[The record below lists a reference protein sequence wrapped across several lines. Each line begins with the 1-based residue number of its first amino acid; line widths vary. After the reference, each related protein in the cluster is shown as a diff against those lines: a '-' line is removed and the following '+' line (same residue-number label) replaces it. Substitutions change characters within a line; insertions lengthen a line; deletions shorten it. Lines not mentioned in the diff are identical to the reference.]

1 MSADNPKFGSFR
13 AFYLSNNAYLT
24 LTETTDTKATDTKAT
39 DPKAKADNSANSK
52 RPNSSSRGGRRRGRG
67 RGGNKKWTVDQF
79 VVEPQEG
86 KVRFH
91 DFDLPLPLLRGVQSA
106 GFSYCTPI
114 QGASLPH
121 TLRGHDMVG
130 KAQTG
135 TGKTAA
141 FLISTIS
148 DLINHPIEDERY
160 MGEARALILAPTREL
175 AIQIGEDAE
184 QLVHHTDLKV
194 HTLVG
199 GMDYAKQ
206 LQKMQK
212 KHCDILVGTPG
223 RLMDFANN
231 KDIHLDQVEVLV
243 IDEAD
248 RMLDMGFIPQVRR
261 LVRLTPPREDRQTLL
276 FSATFTPEVLR
287 LSEQWT
293 DKPVMLEMEPERVA
307 TDTVEQKIF
316 ITTASE
322 KFNLLQN
329 ILRDE
334 AVDSVMVFANRR
346 DICRTLYERLKKQG
360 FRVGLIAGD
369 VPQNRRM
376 KTLESFKN
384 GSLKVMVATDVA
396 GRGIHVNGVSHVVNF
411 TLPEEP
417 EDYVHRIGRTGRAG
431 QTGISVSFACE
442 DDAFLLE
449 PIEKLLDMKLPCTMP
464 DEALLADVPAPVR
477 KRPPAAKKDA
487 PAADTSSPKAVKEE
501 PASKEPVSKK
511 PVSKEPAAKDT
522 VEAELVEE
530 TPVEEKSAEVK
541 PLEEKAVEEQPV
553 QDEPSK
559 SEPVEEQQSPKQ
571 AQEKPE

>member
-1 MSADNPKFGSFR
+1 MPWA
-13 AFYLSNNAYLT
+13 A
-24 LTETTDTKATDTKAT
+24 
-39 DPKAKADNSANSK
+39 
-52 RPNSSSRGGRRRGRG
+52 
-67 RGGNKKWTVDQF
+67 DQF
-79 VVEPQEG
+79 LVVPQAG

-91 DFDLPLPLLRGVQSA
+91 DLGLAPPLLRGIQSA
-106 GFSYCTPI
+106 GFEYCTPI

-141 FLISTIS
+141 FLVSIIN
-148 DLINHPIEDERY
+148 DLLMHPIDDERY

-175 AIQIGEDAE
+175 AIQIGADAE
-184 QLVHHTDLKV
+184 QLLKHTDLKV

-206 LQKMQK
+206 LQKIQK
-212 KHCDILVGTPG
+212 SYCDILVGTPG
-223 RLMDFANN
+223 RLMDFASNG
-231 KDIHLDQVEVLV
+231 DVHLDQVEVLV

-293 DKPVMLEMEPERVA
+293 DKPVMIEMAPERVA
-307 TDTVEQKIF
+307 TDSVEQKIF

-322 KFNLLQN
+322 KFALLQN
-329 ILRDE
+329 ILRSDG
-334 AVDSVMVFANRR
+334 VDSVMVFANRR
-346 DICRTLYERLKKQG
+346 DICRTLFERLQKKG
-360 FRVGLIAGD
+360 FKVGLIAGD

-376 KTLESFKN
+376 KTLESFKS
-384 GSLKVMVATDVA
+384 GAVKVLVATDVA
-396 GRGIHVNGVSHVVNF
+396 GRGIHVNGVSHVINY

-431 QTGISVSFACE
+431 ETGTSISFACE

-449 PIEKLLDMKLPCTMP
+449 PIEKLLDMKLSCTMP
-464 DEALLADVPAPVR
+464 DDDLLVEPPAPQ
-477 KRPPAAKKDA
+477 KR
-487 PAADTSSPKAVKEE
+487 AADNRSGK
-501 PASKEPVSKK
+501 
-511 PVSKEPAAKDT
+511 
-522 VEAELVEE
+522 
-530 TPVEEKSAEVK
+530 
-541 PLEEKAVEEQPV
+541 
-553 QDEPSK
+553 
-559 SEPVEEQQSPKQ
+559 
-571 AQEKPE
+571 

>member
-1 MSADNPKFGSFR
+1 M
-13 AFYLSNNAYLT
+13 
-24 LTETTDTKATDTKAT
+24 
-39 DPKAKADNSANSK
+39 
-52 RPNSSSRGGRRRGRG
+52 RGIQ
-67 RGGNKKWTVDQF
+67 D
-79 VVEPQEG
+79 
-86 KVRFH
+86 
-91 DFDLPLPLLRGVQSA
+91 A
-106 GFSYCTPI
+106 GFSFCTPI

-121 TLRGHDMVG
+121 TVRGHDMVG

-141 FLISTIS
+141 FLVSTIS
-148 DLINHPIEDERY
+148 DLLKHPIEDERY

-184 QLVHHTDLKV
+184 QLVKHTDLKV

-206 LQKMQK
+206 LQKVQK
-212 KHCDILVGTPG
+212 NHCDILVGTPG
-223 RLMDFANN
+223 RLLDFANN
-231 KDIHLDQVEVLV
+231 RDIHLDQVEVLV

-329 ILRDE
+329 ILKDD

-346 DICRTLYERLKKQG
+346 DICRTLYERLKKKG
-360 FRVGLIAGD
+360 FKVGLIAGD

-396 GRGIHVNGVSHVVNF
+396 GRGIHVNGVSHVINF

-464 DEALLADVPAPVR
+464 DEALLVDVPAPAR
-477 KRPPAAKKDA
+477 KRPPAKKDA
-487 PAADTSSPKAVKEE
+487 PKKE
-501 PASKEPVSKK
+501 ASKEQAPVAE
-511 PVSKEPAAKDT
+511 PVEKETTEAK
-522 VEAELVEE
+522 EK
-530 TPVEEKSAEVK
+530 PVEEKAVTDEPIKAEPVTEKPVTEEAPAQEVPKQEAPQEEAPKQEPAKEEALVAEV
-541 PLEEKAVEEQPV
+541 PAEETS
-553 QDEPSK
+553 QDRQDDQKKTAE
-559 SEPVEEQQSPKQ
+559 
-571 AQEKPE
+571 

>member
-1 MSADNPKFGSFR
+1 
-13 AFYLSNNAYLT
+13 
-24 LTETTDTKATDTKAT
+24 
-39 DPKAKADNSANSK
+39 
-52 RPNSSSRGGRRRGRG
+52 
-67 RGGNKKWTVDQF
+67 
-79 VVEPQEG
+79 
-86 KVRFH
+86 
-91 DFDLPLPLLRGVQSA
+91 
-106 GFSYCTPI
+106 
-114 QGASLPH
+114 
-121 TLRGHDMVG
+121 
-130 KAQTG
+130 
-135 TGKTAA
+135 
-141 FLISTIS
+141 
-148 DLINHPIEDERY
+148 
-160 MGEARALILAPTREL
+160 
-175 AIQIGEDAE
+175 
-184 QLVHHTDLKV
+184 
-194 HTLVG
+194 
-199 GMDYAKQ
+199 MDYAKQ
-206 LQKMQK
+206 LQKVQK
-212 KHCDILVGTPG
+212 NHCDILVGTPG

-231 KDIHLDQVEVLV
+231 RDIHLDQVEVLV

-261 LVRLTPPREDRQTLL
+261 LVRQTPPREDRQTLL

-316 ITTASE
+316 ITTANE

-329 ILRDE
+329 ILKDD
-334 AVDSVMVFANRR
+334 AVESVMVFANRR

-360 FRVGLIAGD
+360 FKVGLIAGD

-464 DEALLADVPAPVR
+464 DEALLADVPAPAR
-477 KRPPAAKKDA
+477 KRPPAPKKEVAKKEA
-487 PAADTSSPKAVKEE
+487 PVAEPVQEAAVQAEPAKEQPVAEEPKAEETPKEE
-501 PASKEPVSKK
+501 PAKEEPPV
-511 PVSKEPAAKDT
+511 
-522 VEAELVEE
+522 VEA
-530 TPVEEKSAEVK
+530 P
-541 PLEEKAVEEQPV
+541 
-553 QDEPSK
+553 QDSQ
-559 SEPVEEQQSPKQ
+559 VD
-571 AQEKPE
+571 QEKPAE

>member
-1 MSADNPKFGSFR
+1 
-13 AFYLSNNAYLT
+13 
-24 LTETTDTKATDTKAT
+24 LTESTETKAK
-39 DPKAKADNSANSK
+39 PDNGTNNKPSN
-52 RPNSSSRGGRRRGRG
+52 SSRGGRRRGRG
-67 RGGNKKWTVDQF
+67 RGGNKKWSVDQF

-91 DFDLPLPLLRGVQSA
+91 DFDLPLPLLRGIQSA

-148 DLINHPIEDERY
+148 DLLNHPIEDERY

-184 QLVHHTDLKV
+184 QLVKHTDLKV

-206 LQKMQK
+206 LQKVQK
-212 KHCDILVGTPG
+212 NHCDILVGTPG

-231 KDIHLDQVEVLV
+231 RDIHLDQVEVLV

-329 ILRDE
+329 ILKDD
-334 AVDSVMVFANRR
+334 AVESVMVFANRR
-346 DICRTLYERLKKQG
+346 DICRTLYERLKKKG
-360 FRVGLIAGD
+360 FKVGLIAGD

-464 DEALLADVPAPVR
+464 DEALLADVPSPAH
-477 KRPPAAKKDA
+477 KRPPAPKKDA
-487 PAADTSSPKAVKEE
+487 PKKETPKKEAPVAEPAREETAEAVPVQQPSVEEKPAAEKTAEAELVTEEPVEVESVEIESKTEEAPTAEPVKEE
-501 PASKEPVSKK
+501 PAKE
-511 PVSKEPAAKDT
+511 
-522 VEAELVEE
+522 EAPL
-530 TPVEEKSAEVK
+530 AE
-541 PLEEKAVEEQPV
+541 APV
-553 QDEPSK
+553 QDAPQESQ
-559 SEPVEEQQSPKQ
+559 VD
-571 AQEKPE
+571 QEKPAE